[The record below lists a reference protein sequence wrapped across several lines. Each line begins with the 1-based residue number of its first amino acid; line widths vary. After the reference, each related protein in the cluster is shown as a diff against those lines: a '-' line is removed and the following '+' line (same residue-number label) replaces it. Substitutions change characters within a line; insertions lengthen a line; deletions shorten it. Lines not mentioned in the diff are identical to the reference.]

1 MSKYLMV
8 KRLNVQKMQWKQRIN
23 LQFLFKVDYEDITQ
37 DNFEH
42 ISIVFISN
50 IEHIIDCVIVF
61 AKTCEDL

>member
-1 MSKYLMV
+1 
-8 KRLNVQKMQWKQRIN
+8 MQWKQRIN

-61 AKTCEDL
+61 AKTYEDL